1 MLRAEGVHFACP
13 EREDVM
19 DDAARNFMH
28 LWWFFYLGG
37 WAVVSFDAAMRATA
51 IATGDHLAYVRGE
64 SPPRR

>member
-1 MLRAEGVHFACP
+1 
-13 EREDVM
+13 M
-19 DDAARNFMH
+19 DDAARNFIH